1 MTPFFLMHVVHQFHP
16 FTVNVS
22 AESVGGSTPGV
33 RLTWSTALPPECVT
47 SARVKFTT
55 ESYYGPVVATYTT
68 TNTEVIQ
75 TGLHCA
81 TNYFIT
87 VVVSGRPIL
96 PVVGSYLPSTLQSQV
111 QVFIGGK
118 ETVHLRFCNF
128 ILLMPFIT
136 QIHLYLL
143 E

>member
-1 MTPFFLMHVVHQFHP
+1 MHVVHQFHP

-33 RLTWSTALPPECVT
+33 RLIWSTALPPECVT
-47 SARVKFTT
+47 SVSVKFTT
-55 ESYYGPVVATYTT
+55 ESYLGPVVATYTT
-68 TNTEVIQ
+68 TKQTEVIQ

-96 PVVGSYLPSTLQSQV
+96 PGAGYLSSTLRSQV
-111 QVFIGGK
+111 QVFSGGK
-118 ETVHLRFCNF
+118 ETVQLRFCNF

>member
-1 MTPFFLMHVVHQFHP
+1 MHAVHQFHP

-22 AESVGGSTPGV
+22 AESVGSSTPGV

-96 PVVGSYLPSTLQSQV
+96 PGASYLLSTLRESQV
-111 QVFIGGK
+111 QVLIGGK
-118 ETVHLRFCNF
+118 DVCT
-128 ILLMPFIT
+128 
-136 QIHLYLL
+136 
-143 E
+143 

>member
-1 MTPFFLMHVVHQFHP
+1 MLTPFLMHVVHQFHS

-47 SARVKFTT
+47 SVRVEFRT
-55 ESYYGPVVATYTT
+55 ESYLGPVVATYTT

-81 TNYFIT
+81 TNYIIT
-87 VVVSGRPIL
+87 VKVTGEPRHQGSGSGNRL
-96 PVVGSYLPSTLQSQV
+96 RFATV
-111 QVFIGGK
+111 QVFVGGK
-118 ETVHLRFCNF
+118 NWKIYVHE
-128 ILLMPFIT
+128 ILIT
-136 QIHLYLL
+136 AI
-143 E
+143 